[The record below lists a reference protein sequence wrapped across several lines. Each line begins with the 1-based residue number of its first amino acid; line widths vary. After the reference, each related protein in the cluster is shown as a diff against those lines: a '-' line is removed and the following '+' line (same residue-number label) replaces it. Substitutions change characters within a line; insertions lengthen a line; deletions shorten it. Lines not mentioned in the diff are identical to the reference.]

1 MKKEILLTSLIPKL
15 PLECSLIWMWWPKI
29 NFLWKTFLKFSVAT
43 NWRLQFKN
51 SLNTFIKLCILNSEI
66 YLYVETSI
74 KWNNSWKI
82 KIKLF
87 KTVFHMT
94 VIKHSAQSLSK
105 NRNDKSQ
112 IGLLSL
118 KRKKLQLSIAFS
130 KNSVL
135 PADTFRG
142 IPFSLL
148 LSPQVLKK
156 NRVQVRQ
163 LPILLN

>member
-1 MKKEILLTSLIPKL
+1 
-15 PLECSLIWMWWPKI
+15 
-29 NFLWKTFLKFSVAT
+29 
-43 NWRLQFKN
+43 
-51 SLNTFIKLCILNSEI
+51 
-66 YLYVETSI
+66 
-74 KWNNSWKI
+74 
-82 KIKLF
+82 
-87 KTVFHMT
+87 MT

-135 PADTFRG
+135 PAGTFRD